1 MPERTPP
8 QQQTQPN
15 QPASQTGGQSRQ
27 ERGTPNLQKAN
38 QPQRGSSEI
47 ARSEAFGSPFSFMR
61 RFLNDMDSLFGDF
74 GFGPR
79 MSSVL
84 NPFYETGAGQTAWA
98 PKADVFERNGQLV
111 FHADLPGIKSEDVR
125 VTLENDVLTISGERR
140 HEHEHDAGGVYQCE
154 RSYGSFQRSFAL
166 PEGVNP
172 DSIAASFNNGVL
184 EVTMPM
190 PKQAQPQGLQIPI
203 GTKSNESK
211 N

>member
-15 QPASQTGGQSRQ
+15 QPASQTGGQPRQ
-27 ERGTPNLQKAN
+27 ERGANLQKAN
-38 QPQRGSSEI
+38 EPPRGSREM

-61 RFLNDMDSLFGDF
+61 RFMNDMDSLFGDF

-84 NPFYETGAGQTAWA
+84 SPFYETGAGQTAWA

-125 VTLENDVLTISGERR
+125 VTVDNDVLTLSGERR
-140 HEHEHDAGGVYQCE
+140 HEHQHNEGGVYQCE

-166 PEGVNP
+166 PEGVNA
-172 DSIAASFNNGVL
+172 DSIQANFNNGVL

-190 PKQAQPQGLQIPI
+190 PKQAQQQGRQIPI